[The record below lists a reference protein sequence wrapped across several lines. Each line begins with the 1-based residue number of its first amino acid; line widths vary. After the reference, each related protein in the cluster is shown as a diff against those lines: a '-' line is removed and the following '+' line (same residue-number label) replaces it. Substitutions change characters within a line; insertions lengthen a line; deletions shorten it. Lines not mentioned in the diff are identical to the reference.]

1 MQMSSQKISFPQL
14 QAGEQIILQGQGAYK
29 ENLRSGWKIARC
41 FLTNQRF
48 IIYQRLSIRVEIP
61 LKDIKKLTVEKL
73 HYVIRKREAMSIF
86 YKAEKGKVECRL
98 WFVTADLE
106 NWKKRI
112 YQGALLKVDL
122 ETMERITA
130 GLDPQ
135 SRDILWYLWDNNNA
149 RIDQLAELIDAPNH
163 MHILLKIRETINPVA
178 EKVVGCPILSFE
190 RSRVDPETGE
200 KVLFSWWLMGQQEKW
215 IQKEDLLLDIFD
227 EGSHIQVIMEVKG
240 VEASDLRLEVHGDQL
255 TVRSE
260 RMGSTL
266 KEIIHLPAEVN
277 PDNHQMHLKNNLLE
291 IKLPKVWCI
300 LPTAYCPPA
309 TLRTG
314 G

>member
-1 MQMSSQKISFPQL
+1 ML
-14 QAGEQIILQGQGAYK
+14 QK
-29 ENLRSGWKIARC
+29 ENNLG
-41 FLTNQRF
+41 
-48 IIYQRLSIRVEIP
+48 
-61 LKDIKKLTVEKL
+61 KKLKNLEK
-73 HYVIRKREAMSIF
+73 KFEE
-86 YKAEKGKVECRL
+86 EKNKTRAAL
-98 WFVTADLE
+98 ISLADGLIVFDKD
-106 NWKKRI
+106 KK
-112 YQGALLKVDL
+112 
-122 ETMERITA
+122 IT
-130 GLDPQ
+130 LV
-135 SRDILWYLWDNNNA
+135 
-149 RIDQLAELIDAPNH
+149 
-163 MHILLKIRETINPVA
+163 NPVA

-291 IKLPKVWCI
+291 IKLPKV
-300 LPTAYCPPA
+300 
-309 TLRTG
+309 
-314 G
+314 